1 MNVADLVRADSKLRT
16 KNPVRRELRQTG
28 FLFTEEGRKWLQYLI
43 GCALPGGIELYGK
56 ADGVEYTFEGVLGLA
71 PDWEDEGLTPEQ
83 ERWVSACMLARTNY
97 FGKHVEIS
105 MRSPLNDAPAGLKT
119 TPEEERAFSLYE
131 GDFFGNIFLE
141 PPAAVA
147 GVCKGERTPEQELDA
162 ILDDRVCTELDPSAI
177 LEDPSRTFCGFILT
191 GDCNGKNAHVINGQ
205 VYREVI
211 SVYLKP
217 LGKKGKEKQD
227 R

>member
-1 MNVADLVRADSKLRT
+1 MFS
-16 KNPVRRELRQTG
+16 
-28 FLFTEEGRKWLQYLI
+28 EEGRELLKYLVE
-43 GCALPGGIELYGK
+43 CALPGGIELYGK
-56 ADGVEYTFEGVLGLA
+56 TDGVEYTFEGVMGLA

-105 MRSPLNDAPAGLKT
+105 MRSPLKDAPVSLRT
-119 TPEEERAFSLYE
+119 TPEQEEERVFSLYE

-141 PPAAVA
+141 PPVA
-147 GVCKGERTPEQELDA
+147 GVCKGERTPEQELDS
-162 ILDDRVCTELDPSAI
+162 ILDDRVCTELDTGTTF
-177 LEDPSRTFCGFILT
+177 EDPPRTFCGFILT

-217 LGKKGKEKQD
+217 IGKKGQSDKPLKT